1 MLDDQIV
8 ILCGG
13 MGTRVQSIIGNQPKI
28 LMKIFNKSFL
38 EIQLEHYYDE
48 GFRNFFYIVGH
59 GGDQVIKKLL
69 SLQNQYSDVN
79 IKYHS
84 EGEIRLGTGG
94 SILSCEHLINDKFIL
109 TYGDNFLRL
118 NFKKFSNTF
127 KSSTKNFMT
136 LYKNSDLIEPSNIKC
151 DEFQNK
157 ILAYDKEN
165 KDNNFK
171 HIDYGFFG
179 VVKKDFIK
187 AAPSNACFDLKEFIQ
202 STIKENKILPFFTE
216 KRFYDIGNIN
226 AIKEFTNFYEEY
238 NF

>member
-127 KSSTKNFMT
+127 
-136 LYKNSDLIEPSNIKC
+136 
-151 DEFQNK
+151 
-157 ILAYDKEN
+157 
-165 KDNNFK
+165 
-171 HIDYGFFG
+171 
-179 VVKKDFIK
+179 
-187 AAPSNACFDLKEFIQ
+187 
-202 STIKENKILPFFTE
+202 
-216 KRFYDIGNIN
+216 
-226 AIKEFTNFYEEY
+226 
-238 NF
+238 